1 MTAITNDS
9 QEKESAEEAYAYT
22 PGLKVKRGI
31 TVSKTRTLPL
41 PGEVL
46 FKEGADVGFD
56 TIVMRT
62 EVPGK
67 PTIMK
72 VADVLNVKPEDMPA
86 FMVKKEGDKVE
97 EGEIVAKYTPFFGLI
112 KRFAKSPTRG
122 VVEAVSDVTGQVI
135 IREPPTP
142 VEVKAYIP
150 GKMTKVFS
158 RSGVVI
164 ETHAAFIQGIFGIG
178 GERHGALLTVAESPD
193 DVLTAEKMTPDYK
206 GKILVGGSLITLD
219 AFKKAMELGVCGI
232 IVGGVRGVD
241 LTEFLGYELGVAITG
256 QEDINITLIVT
267 EGFGQMSMSTRTFN
281 LLKEFDGYEAAIN
294 GATQIRAGV
303 IRPEIIIPHEKYT
316 SRTEAEDLARGIR
329 PGTPV
334 RIIGEPYFG
343 KIGVVVSL
351 PVNLMDIET
360 ESPVRV
366 LEVKLEEGNVIVPR
380 ANVEIIEE

>member
-1 MTAITNDS
+1 MTQGE

-31 TVSKTRTLPL
+31 PVSKLRTLPL

-46 FKEGADVGFD
+46 FEKSASVDFETTVL
-56 TIVMRT
+56 RT
-62 EVPGK
+62 MVPGK
-67 PTIMK
+67 PMILK
-72 VADVLNVKPEDMPA
+72 VSDLLNVQPEDVPA
-86 FMVKKEGDKVE
+86 FMVKKEGDSVE
-97 EGEIVAKYTPFFGLI
+97 EKEIIAKYTPFFGLI
-112 KRFAKSPTRG
+112 KRFVRAPVKG
-122 VVEAVSDVTGQVI
+122 VVEAVSDVTGQVVL
-135 IREPPTP
+135 REPATP

-150 GKMTKVFS
+150 GTITEVFP
-158 RSGVVI
+158 RSGIII

-178 GERHGALLTVAESPD
+178 GERHGALLTIAESPD
-193 DVLTAEKMTPDYK
+193 DALTAEKITPEHK
-206 GKILVGGSLITLD
+206 GKILIGGSLITLD
-219 AFKKAMELGVCGI
+219 AFKKATELGVCGI
-232 IVGGVRGVD
+232 IVGGIKGVD

-256 QEDINITLIVT
+256 QEDINITLITT
-267 EGFGQMSMSTRTFN
+267 EGFGQMSMSIRTFN
-281 LLKEFDGYEAAIN
+281 LLREFDGYEAAIN

-303 IRPEIIIPHEKYT
+303 IRPEIIIPHKKYT

-351 PVNLMDIET
+351 PVHLVDIET